1 MCGIVGYVGHG
12 DTKEII
18 LHGLKTLEYRGYD
31 SSGMALMSD
40 GEILVEKKAGRI
52 ENLEES
58 MKEKNFSSEIG
69 IGHTRWA
76 THGVPSDRNSHP
88 HYSMDKSVAVV
99 HNGIIE
105 NYQVLRKELEEKGY
119 IFSSDTDTEVI
130 SQLIQDMYNGN
141 ILDTVSKVV
150 KKLEGSYAVGVLHNH
165 TRWATHGVPSDRNS
179 HPHYSMDKSVA
190 VVHNGIIENYQVLRK
205 ELEEKGYI
213 FSSDTDTEVISQLIQ
228 DMYNGNILDTVSK
241 VVKKLEGSYAVGVLH
256 KNHPDELICA
266 REHSPLVIGIGEKE
280 NFIASDISALLKYTK
295 DVYYLEDGDIAVLKA
310 RSIEIFDR
318 DEKPVTREKK
328 YIEWNLEQAT
338 KCGYPHFMLKEI
350 FEQPQAVKET
360 FEKRV
365 HNGRVDFSDVLNYE
379 DIKNINKIYI
389 VACGTAYHAGLQG
402 QFAETFEKRVHNGRV
417 DFSDVLNYEDIKN
430 INKIYIVAC
439 GTAYHAG
446 LQGQFALQK
455 IAKLDSIADIAS
467 EFRYNDPFIDEK
479 TMVIFVSQS
488 GETSDTL
495 AALKEAKSKGALTIA
510 VTNVVGSTISRE
522 AHKTI
527 YTMAGP
533 EIAVASTKAYT
544 TQVTIFYLFALY
556 MAELRKVISKEKYEE
571 YLSEIKNMPEKIQDI
586 LDNCEEIKTAA
597 EYFKDRTNGFFI
609 GRGLDY
615 KVAVEASLKIKEVS
629 YVHTEAFASGE
640 LKHGTIALI
649 EEGTPVVVIATQKNL
664 IDKSVSNIKEVK
676 ARGAYIITVGSD
688 DEENLKNVSDNFIGI
703 PECNDMFSGFLSI
716 VPLQL
721 LAYYTSD
728 AKGIDVD
735 KPRKE
740 YQNAMICFQD
750 FYQ

>member
-18 LHGLKTLEYRGYD
+18 LQGLRTLEYRGYD

-40 GEILVEKKAGRI
+40 GEIIVEKKEGRI
-52 ENLEES
+52 QNLADS
-58 MKEKNFSSEIG
+58 LKGKVFSSEIG

-105 NYQVLRKELEEKGY
+105 NYQVLKKELEEKGY
-119 IFSSDTDTEVI
+119 VFSSETDTEVI
-130 SQLIQDMYNGN
+130 SQLIQDMYNGD
-141 ILDTVSKVV
+141 ILDTVIKVQ
-150 KKLEGSYAVGVLHNH
+150 KRLEGSYA
-165 TRWATHGVPSDRNS
+165 
-179 HPHYSMDKSVA
+179 
-190 VVHNGIIENYQVLRK
+190 I
-205 ELEEKGYI
+205 
-213 FSSDTDTEVISQLIQ
+213 
-228 DMYNGNILDTVSK
+228 
-241 VVKKLEGSYAVGVLH
+241 GVLH
-256 KNHPDELICA
+256 KNHPDELVCA

-280 NFIASDISALLKYTK
+280 NFIASDVSALLKYTK
-295 DVYYLEDGDIAVLKA
+295 DVYYLEDGDTAVLK
-310 RSIEIFDR
+310 SGEIKIFDKN
-318 DEKPVTREKK
+318 ENLVQREKK

-360 FEKRV
+360 FNKRV
-365 HNGRVDFSDVLNYE
+365 HNGKADFSDVLNYK
-379 DIKNINKIYI
+379 DIEKINKIYI
-389 VACGTAYHAGLQG
+389 
-402 QFAETFEKRVHNGRV
+402 
-417 DFSDVLNYEDIKN
+417 I
-430 INKIYIVAC
+430 AC

-455 IAKLDSIADIAS
+455 IAKLDSAADIAS
-467 EFRYNDPFIDEK
+467 EFRYSDPFIDDK

-510 VTNVVGSTISRE
+510 ITNVVGSTISRE
-522 AHKTI
+522 ADKVI

-544 TQVTIFYLFALY
+544 TQVAIFYLLALY
-556 MAELRKVISKEKYEE
+556 IAELRGVISEEKYKE
-571 YLSEIKNMPEKIQDI
+571 YISEIKDMPEKIQKI
-586 LDNCEEIKTAA
+586 LDDCEKIKPVA
-597 EYFKDRTNGFFI
+597 EYFKNRINGFYI

-615 KVAVEASLKIKEVS
+615 KVAVEGSLKIKEVS
-629 YVHTEAFASGE
+629 YIHTEAFASGE

-649 EEGTPVVVIATQKNL
+649 EEGTPVIVIATQRNL

-676 ARGAYIITVGSD
+676 ARGAYIITIGFKN
-688 DEENLKNVSDNFIGI
+688 EENLKNVSDIFIGI
-703 PECNDMFSGFLSI
+703 PECNDLFAGFLSI
-716 VPLQL
+716 IPLQL
-721 LAYYTSD
+721 LAYYTSE

-735 KPRKE
+735 KPRNLAKSVTVE
-740 YQNAMICFQD
+740 
-750 FYQ
+750 

>member
-58 MKEKNFSSEIG
+58 MKGKNFSSEIG

-88 HYSMDKSVAVV
+88 HYSVDKSAAVV

-119 IFSSDTDTEVI
+119 VFSSDTDTEVI

-150 KKLEGSYAVGVLHNH
+150 KKLEGSYA
-165 TRWATHGVPSDRNS
+165 
-179 HPHYSMDKSVA
+179 
-190 VVHNGIIENYQVLRK
+190 I
-205 ELEEKGYI
+205 
-213 FSSDTDTEVISQLIQ
+213 
-228 DMYNGNILDTVSK
+228 
-241 VVKKLEGSYAVGVLH
+241 GVLH

-266 REHSPLVIGIGEKE
+266 REHSPLVVGIGEKE

-295 DVYYLEDGDIAVLKA
+295 DVYYLEDGDIAVLKVG
-310 RSIEIFDR
+310 SIEIFDR

-328 YIEWNLEQAT
+328 YIEWNLEQAE

-365 HNGRVDFSDVLNYE
+365 HNGR
-379 DIKNINKIYI
+379 
-389 VACGTAYHAGLQG
+389 A
-402 QFAETFEKRVHNGRV
+402 

-455 IAKLDSIADIAS
+455 IAKLDSATDIAS
-467 EFRYNDPFIDEK
+467 EFRYSDPFVDEK

-495 AALKEAKSKGALTIA
+495 AALKEAKAKGALTIA

-544 TQVTIFYLFALY
+544 TQVTIFYLLALY

-571 YLSEIKNMPEKIQDI
+571 YLSEIKNMPEKIQNI
-586 LDNCEEIKTAA
+586 LDNCEKIKTAA

-649 EEGTPVVVIATQKNL
+649 EEGTPVVVIAAQKNL

-676 ARGAYIITVGSD
+676 ARGAYIITVGFEN
-688 DEENLKNVSDNFIGI
+688 EESLKNVSDNFIGI

-735 KPRKE
+735 KPRNLAKSVTVE
-740 YQNAMICFQD
+740 
-750 FYQ
+750 

>member
-58 MKEKNFSSEIG
+58 MKGKNFSSEIG
-69 IGHTRWA
+69 IG
-76 THGVPSDRNSHP
+76 
-88 HYSMDKSVAVV
+88 
-99 HNGIIE
+99 
-105 NYQVLRKELEEKGY
+105 
-119 IFSSDTDTEVI
+119 
-130 SQLIQDMYNGN
+130 
-141 ILDTVSKVV
+141 
-150 KKLEGSYAVGVLHNH
+150 H

-266 REHSPLVIGIGEKE
+266 REHSPLVVGIGEKE

-310 RSIEIFDR
+310 GSIEIFDR

-350 FEQPQAVKET
+350 FEQPQAVK
-360 FEKRV
+360 
-365 HNGRVDFSDVLNYE
+365 
-379 DIKNINKIYI
+379 
-389 VACGTAYHAGLQG
+389 
-402 QFAETFEKRVHNGRV
+402 ETFEKRVHNGRV

-649 EEGTPVVVIATQKNL
+649 EEGTPVVVIAAQKNL

-676 ARGAYIITVGSD
+676 ARGAYIITIGFD

-735 KPRKE
+735 KPRNLAKSVTVE
-740 YQNAMICFQD
+740 
-750 FYQ
+750 

>member
-31 SSGMALMSD
+31 SSGMALMSN

-58 MKEKNFSSEIG
+58 MKGKNFSSEIG

-150 KKLEGSYAVGVLHNH
+150 KRLEGSYA
-165 TRWATHGVPSDRNS
+165 
-179 HPHYSMDKSVA
+179 
-190 VVHNGIIENYQVLRK
+190 I
-205 ELEEKGYI
+205 
-213 FSSDTDTEVISQLIQ
+213 
-228 DMYNGNILDTVSK
+228 
-241 VVKKLEGSYAVGVLH
+241 GVLH

-310 RSIEIFDR
+310 GSIEIFDR

-350 FEQPQAVKET
+350 FEQPQAVK
-360 FEKRV
+360 
-365 HNGRVDFSDVLNYE
+365 
-379 DIKNINKIYI
+379 
-389 VACGTAYHAGLQG
+389 
-402 QFAETFEKRVHNGRV
+402 ETFEKRVHNGRV

-571 YLSEIKNMPEKIQDI
+571 YLSEIKNMPEKIQNI

-676 ARGAYIITVGSD
+676 ARGAYIITVGFD

-735 KPRKE
+735 KPRNLAKSVTVE
-740 YQNAMICFQD
+740 
-750 FYQ
+750 

>member
-58 MKEKNFSSEIG
+58 MKGKNFSSEIG

-150 KKLEGSYAVGVLHNH
+150 KKLEGSYA
-165 TRWATHGVPSDRNS
+165 
-179 HPHYSMDKSVA
+179 
-190 VVHNGIIENYQVLRK
+190 I
-205 ELEEKGYI
+205 
-213 FSSDTDTEVISQLIQ
+213 
-228 DMYNGNILDTVSK
+228 
-241 VVKKLEGSYAVGVLH
+241 GVLH

-266 REHSPLVIGIGEKE
+266 REHSPLVVGIGEKE

-310 RSIEIFDR
+310 GSIEIFDR

-402 QFAETFEKRVHNGRV
+402 QFA
-417 DFSDVLNYEDIKN
+417 
-430 INKIYIVAC
+430 
-439 GTAYHAG
+439 
-446 LQGQFALQK
+446 LQK

-479 TMVIFVSQS
+479 TMVVFVSQS

-527 YTMAGP
+527 YTMAGL

-676 ARGAYIITVGSD
+676 ARGAYIITIGFD

-735 KPRKE
+735 KPRNLAKSVTVE
-740 YQNAMICFQD
+740 
-750 FYQ
+750 

>member
-58 MKEKNFSSEIG
+58 MKGKNFSSEIG
-69 IGHTRWA
+69 IG
-76 THGVPSDRNSHP
+76 
-88 HYSMDKSVAVV
+88 
-99 HNGIIE
+99 
-105 NYQVLRKELEEKGY
+105 
-119 IFSSDTDTEVI
+119 
-130 SQLIQDMYNGN
+130 
-141 ILDTVSKVV
+141 
-150 KKLEGSYAVGVLHNH
+150 H

-310 RSIEIFDR
+310 GSIEIFDR

-350 FEQPQAVKET
+350 FEQPQAVK
-360 FEKRV
+360 
-365 HNGRVDFSDVLNYE
+365 
-379 DIKNINKIYI
+379 
-389 VACGTAYHAGLQG
+389 
-402 QFAETFEKRVHNGRV
+402 ETFEKRVHNGRV

-586 LDNCEEIKTAA
+586 LDNREEIKTAA

-676 ARGAYIITVGSD
+676 ARGAYIITVGFD

-735 KPRKE
+735 KPRNLAKSVTVE
-740 YQNAMICFQD
+740 
-750 FYQ
+750 

>member
-18 LHGLKTLEYRGYD
+18 LQGLRTLEYRGYD

-40 GEILVEKKAGRI
+40 GEIIVEKKEGRI
-52 ENLEES
+52 QNLADS
-58 MKEKNFSSEIG
+58 LKGKVFSSEIG

-105 NYQVLRKELEEKGY
+105 NYQVLKKELEEKGY
-119 IFSSDTDTEVI
+119 VFSSETDTEVI
-130 SQLIQDMYNGN
+130 SQLIQDMYNGD
-141 ILDTVSKVV
+141 ILDTVIKVQ
-150 KKLEGSYAVGVLHNH
+150 KRLEGSYA
-165 TRWATHGVPSDRNS
+165 
-179 HPHYSMDKSVA
+179 
-190 VVHNGIIENYQVLRK
+190 I
-205 ELEEKGYI
+205 
-213 FSSDTDTEVISQLIQ
+213 
-228 DMYNGNILDTVSK
+228 
-241 VVKKLEGSYAVGVLH
+241 GVLH
-256 KNHPDELICA
+256 KNHPDELVCA

-280 NFIASDISALLKYTK
+280 NFIASDVSALLKYTK
-295 DVYYLEDGDIAVLKA
+295 DVYYLEDGDTAVLK
-310 RSIEIFDR
+310 SGEIKIFDKN
-318 DEKPVTREKK
+318 ENLVQREKK

-360 FEKRV
+360 FNKRV
-365 HNGRVDFSDVLNYE
+365 HNGKADFSDVLNYK
-379 DIKNINKIYI
+379 DIEKINKIYI
-389 VACGTAYHAGLQG
+389 
-402 QFAETFEKRVHNGRV
+402 
-417 DFSDVLNYEDIKN
+417 I
-430 INKIYIVAC
+430 AC

-455 IAKLDSIADIAS
+455 IAKLDSAADIAS

-510 VTNVVGSTISRE
+510 ITNVVGSTISRE
-522 AHKTI
+522 ADKVI

-544 TQVTIFYLFALY
+544 TQVAIFYLLALY

-571 YLSEIKNMPEKIQDI
+571 YLSEIKNMPEKIQNI
-586 LDNCEEIKTAA
+586 LDNCEKIKTAA

-676 ARGAYIITVGSD
+676 ARGAYIITVGFD
-688 DEENLKNVSDNFIGI
+688 DEESLKNVSDNFIGI

-735 KPRKE
+735 KPRNLAKSVTVE
-740 YQNAMICFQD
+740 
-750 FYQ
+750 

>member
-58 MKEKNFSSEIG
+58 MKGKNFSSEIG
-69 IGHTRWA
+69 IG
-76 THGVPSDRNSHP
+76 
-88 HYSMDKSVAVV
+88 
-99 HNGIIE
+99 
-105 NYQVLRKELEEKGY
+105 
-119 IFSSDTDTEVI
+119 
-130 SQLIQDMYNGN
+130 
-141 ILDTVSKVV
+141 
-150 KKLEGSYAVGVLHNH
+150 H

-350 FEQPQAVKET
+350 FEQPQAVK
-360 FEKRV
+360 
-365 HNGRVDFSDVLNYE
+365 
-379 DIKNINKIYI
+379 
-389 VACGTAYHAGLQG
+389 
-402 QFAETFEKRVHNGRV
+402 ETFEKRVHNGRV

-676 ARGAYIITVGSD
+676 ARGAYIITVGFD

-735 KPRKE
+735 KPRNLAKSVTVE
-740 YQNAMICFQD
+740 
-750 FYQ
+750 

>member
-1 MCGIVGYVGHG
+1 MCGIVGYVGCG

-31 SSGMALMSD
+31 SSGIALMSD

-69 IGHTRWA
+69 IG
-76 THGVPSDRNSHP
+76 
-88 HYSMDKSVAVV
+88 
-99 HNGIIE
+99 
-105 NYQVLRKELEEKGY
+105 
-119 IFSSDTDTEVI
+119 
-130 SQLIQDMYNGN
+130 
-141 ILDTVSKVV
+141 
-150 KKLEGSYAVGVLHNH
+150 H

-310 RSIEIFDR
+310 GSIEIFDR

-350 FEQPQAVKET
+350 FEQPQAVK
-360 FEKRV
+360 
-365 HNGRVDFSDVLNYE
+365 
-379 DIKNINKIYI
+379 
-389 VACGTAYHAGLQG
+389 
-402 QFAETFEKRVHNGRV
+402 ETFEKRVHNGRV

-676 ARGAYIITVGSD
+676 ARGAYIITVGFD

-735 KPRKE
+735 KPRNLAKSVTVE
-740 YQNAMICFQD
+740 
-750 FYQ
+750 

>member
-58 MKEKNFSSEIG
+58 MKGKNFSSEIG

-150 KKLEGSYAVGVLHNH
+150 KKLEGSYA
-165 TRWATHGVPSDRNS
+165 
-179 HPHYSMDKSVA
+179 
-190 VVHNGIIENYQVLRK
+190 I
-205 ELEEKGYI
+205 
-213 FSSDTDTEVISQLIQ
+213 
-228 DMYNGNILDTVSK
+228 
-241 VVKKLEGSYAVGVLH
+241 GVLH

-266 REHSPLVIGIGEKE
+266 REHSPLVVGIGEKE

-310 RSIEIFDR
+310 GSIEIFDR

-402 QFAETFEKRVHNGRV
+402 QFA
-417 DFSDVLNYEDIKN
+417 
-430 INKIYIVAC
+430 
-439 GTAYHAG
+439 
-446 LQGQFALQK
+446 LQK

-479 TMVIFVSQS
+479 TMVVFVSQS

-676 ARGAYIITVGSD
+676 ARGAYIITVGFD
-688 DEENLKNVSDNFIGI
+688 DEKNLKNVSDNFIGI

-735 KPRKE
+735 KPRNLAKSVTVE
-740 YQNAMICFQD
+740 
-750 FYQ
+750 

>member
-31 SSGMALMSD
+31 SSGIALMSD

-58 MKEKNFSSEIG
+58 MKGKNFSSEIG

-119 IFSSDTDTEVI
+119 VFSSDTDTEVI

-150 KKLEGSYAVGVLHNH
+150 KRLEGSYA
-165 TRWATHGVPSDRNS
+165 
-179 HPHYSMDKSVA
+179 
-190 VVHNGIIENYQVLRK
+190 I
-205 ELEEKGYI
+205 
-213 FSSDTDTEVISQLIQ
+213 
-228 DMYNGNILDTVSK
+228 
-241 VVKKLEGSYAVGVLH
+241 GVLH

-266 REHSPLVIGIGEKE
+266 REHSPLVVGIGEKE

-310 RSIEIFDR
+310 GSIEIFDR

-365 HNGRVDFSDVLNYE
+365 HNGKVDFSDVLNYE

-389 VACGTAYHAGLQG
+389 
-402 QFAETFEKRVHNGRV
+402 
-417 DFSDVLNYEDIKN
+417 I
-430 INKIYIVAC
+430 AC

-455 IAKLDSIADIAS
+455 IAKLDSATDIAS
-467 EFRYNDPFIDEK
+467 EFRYSDPFVDEK

-495 AALKEAKSKGALTIA
+495 AALKEAKVKGALTIA

-544 TQVTIFYLFALY
+544 TQVTIFYLLALY

-571 YLSEIKNMPEKIQDI
+571 YLSEIKNMPEKIQNI
-586 LDNCEEIKTAA
+586 LDNCEKIKTAA

-615 KVAVEASLKIKEVS
+615 KVAVEGSLKIKEVS

-676 ARGAYIITVGSD
+676 ARGAYIITVGFE

-735 KPRKE
+735 KPRNLAKSVTVE
-740 YQNAMICFQD
+740 
-750 FYQ
+750 

>member
-31 SSGMALMSD
+31 SSGIALMSD

-58 MKEKNFSSEIG
+58 MKGKNFSSEIG
-69 IGHTRWA
+69 IG
-76 THGVPSDRNSHP
+76 
-88 HYSMDKSVAVV
+88 
-99 HNGIIE
+99 
-105 NYQVLRKELEEKGY
+105 
-119 IFSSDTDTEVI
+119 
-130 SQLIQDMYNGN
+130 
-141 ILDTVSKVV
+141 
-150 KKLEGSYAVGVLHNH
+150 H

-310 RSIEIFDR
+310 GSIEIFDR

-402 QFAETFEKRVHNGRV
+402 QFA
-417 DFSDVLNYEDIKN
+417 
-430 INKIYIVAC
+430 
-439 GTAYHAG
+439 
-446 LQGQFALQK
+446 LQK

-479 TMVIFVSQS
+479 TIVIFVSQS

-522 AHKTI
+522 AHKII

-571 YLSEIKNMPEKIQDI
+571 YLSEIKNMPEKIQNI

-676 ARGAYIITVGSD
+676 ARGAYIITVGFD

-735 KPRKE
+735 KPRNLAKSVTVE
-740 YQNAMICFQD
+740 
-750 FYQ
+750 

>member
-150 KKLEGSYAVGVLHNH
+150 KKLEGSYAVGVLH
-165 TRWATHGVPSDRNS
+165 
-179 HPHYSMDKSVA
+179 
-190 VVHNGIIENYQVLRK
+190 
-205 ELEEKGYI
+205 
-213 FSSDTDTEVISQLIQ
+213 
-228 DMYNGNILDTVSK
+228 
-241 VVKKLEGSYAVGVLH
+241 

-266 REHSPLVIGIGEKE
+266 REHSPLVVGIGEKE

-310 RSIEIFDR
+310 GSIEIFDR

-402 QFAETFEKRVHNGRV
+402 QFA
-417 DFSDVLNYEDIKN
+417 
-430 INKIYIVAC
+430 
-439 GTAYHAG
+439 
-446 LQGQFALQK
+446 LQK

-479 TMVIFVSQS
+479 TIVIFVSQS

-649 EEGTPVVVIATQKNL
+649 EEGTPVVVIAAQKNL

-676 ARGAYIITVGSD
+676 ARGAYIITIGFD

-735 KPRKE
+735 KPRNLAKSVTVE
-740 YQNAMICFQD
+740 
-750 FYQ
+750 

>member
-31 SSGMALMSD
+31 SSGIALMSD

-58 MKEKNFSSEIG
+58 MKGKNFSSEIG

-119 IFSSDTDTEVI
+119 VFSSDTDTEVI

-150 KKLEGSYAVGVLHNH
+150 KRLEGSYA
-165 TRWATHGVPSDRNS
+165 
-179 HPHYSMDKSVA
+179 
-190 VVHNGIIENYQVLRK
+190 I
-205 ELEEKGYI
+205 
-213 FSSDTDTEVISQLIQ
+213 
-228 DMYNGNILDTVSK
+228 
-241 VVKKLEGSYAVGVLH
+241 GVLH

-266 REHSPLVIGIGEKE
+266 REHSPLVVGIGEKE

-310 RSIEIFDR
+310 GSIEIFDR

-350 FEQPQAVKET
+350 FEQPQAIKET

-365 HNGRVDFSDVLNYE
+365 HNGKVDFSDVLNYE

-389 VACGTAYHAGLQG
+389 
-402 QFAETFEKRVHNGRV
+402 
-417 DFSDVLNYEDIKN
+417 I
-430 INKIYIVAC
+430 AC

-455 IAKLDSIADIAS
+455 IAKLDSATDIAS
-467 EFRYNDPFIDEK
+467 EFRYSDPFVDEK

-495 AALKEAKSKGALTIA
+495 AALKEAKVKGALTIA

-544 TQVTIFYLFALY
+544 TQVTIFYLLALY

-571 YLSEIKNMPEKIQDI
+571 YLSEIKNMPEKIQNI
-586 LDNCEEIKTAA
+586 LDNCEKIKTAA

-615 KVAVEASLKIKEVS
+615 KVAVEGSLKIKEVS

-676 ARGAYIITVGSD
+676 ARGAYIITVGFE

-735 KPRKE
+735 KPRNLAKSVTVE
-740 YQNAMICFQD
+740 
-750 FYQ
+750 